1 MASKRRKYKE
11 GEERLIAIIAD
22 EDTITGFLLTGMGD
36 VDPRKSKNFFVVDS
50 KTSQSQIEEA
60 FKRFTTRDDVGI
72 VLVAQNIANDIRYL
86 IKEFKQAIPALLEI
100 PTKDHP
106 YDASKDSLMQ
116 RCNILFGDGESS

>member
-100 PTKDHP
+100 PTKDHLTMP
-106 YDASKDSLMQ
+106 ARTPSCSVAIF
-116 RCNILFGDGESS
+116 CW